1 MKNSRLLAISIAIIS
16 IIATSAASDD
26 VELRGQV
33 TDISVP
39 AFTWNALNFPG
50 FFYDID
56 ENVGTEQI
64 TFSLSG
70 IETADAILDGEAGI
84 DGNYGIT
91 YSTSAQ
97 PTDFKF
103 KPWGRY
109 NVIGFLG
116 EKYFISYDNEVTQSM
131 KDHQEPLAYLYENS
145 QDKSLIANM
154 QISKVLIDN
163 NTEQVITSKKP
174 LMLKQGYALNLKN
187 VDADGNTAILELTKN
202 SRVVDS
208 NAAAPSR
215 LHATMS
221 DRTYYYKADVGGAK
235 GIVQIAVHFKNA
247 FSSSDQ
253 DLATIDA
260 VFQISDEPLSIE
272 PDRQYD
278 KMVIATVDTSTNT
291 ITLDNKD
298 YRILLNKNKDIVLM
312 QKIHIKTANQ
322 DTIDDSNPLRYCIY
336 KDVAGETETAEEET
350 SGTSL
355 TPAMP
360 KSDETSK
367 EQKPST
373 ATINEGL

>member
-1 MKNSRLLAISIAIIS
+1 MKKSILLAISIAIIS
-16 IIATSAASDD
+16 IIATNVVAASDD
-26 VELRGQV
+26 VEVRGQV

-39 AFTWNALNFPG
+39 VFTWNALNFPG

-56 ENVGTEQI
+56 ENAGTERI

-70 IETADAILDGEAGI
+70 METTDAILDGESGF

-97 PTDFKF
+97 PTNFKF
-103 KPWGRY
+103 KSWGRY

-116 EKYFISYDNEVTQSM
+116 EKYLVSYDDKVTQSM

-154 QISKVLIDN
+154 QISKVLIND
-163 NTEQVITSKKP
+163 NTEQRIASNKP
-174 LMLKQGYALNLKN
+174 LMLKQGYALHLKN
-187 VDADGNTAILELTKN
+187 VGADGNTAILELTKN

-208 NAAAPSR
+208 SAVAPSR

-247 FSSSDQ
+247 FNSSEQ
-253 DLATIDA
+253 DLATVDA
-260 VFQISDEPLSIE
+260 VFQISDQSISIE

-298 YRILLNKNKDIVLM
+298 YRILLNKDKDIVLM
-312 QKIHIKTANQ
+312 QNIHIKTANQ
-322 DTIDDSNPLRYCIY
+322 DTIDDANPLRYYIY

-350 SGTSL
+350 SVTA
-355 TPAMP
+355 PAMP
-360 KSDETSK
+360 KSDETSR
-367 EQKPST
+367 EQKPSS
-373 ATINEGL
+373 ATVNEGL